1 MRTFSVFV
9 LVLAGLG
16 FLGFG
21 LWLLFDPV
29 GGLASVGIAGTTAAG
44 VVELRSFYG
53 GLEVGLGLFLLICSA
68 RPDWRV
74 PGLWLVLLVNL
85 AIGLTRLYGI
95 GDSGEFNNF
104 FAAALV
110 WEFGFPAMAAVA
122 LLRGRTRRVY

>member
-21 LWLLFDPV
+21 GWLLVDPV
-29 GGLASVGIAGTTAAG
+29 GGLASVGIAGTTPAG
-44 VVELRSFYG
+44 VVELRAFYG
-53 GLEVGLGLFLLICSA
+53 GLEVGLGLFLLMCA
-68 RPDWRV
+68 AKPDWRV
-74 PGLWLVLLVNL
+74 PGLWLVLLGNL

-104 FAAALV
+104 FAAALA

-122 LLRGRTRRVY
+122 LMGRRRR

>member
-1 MRTFSVFV
+1 MRTFSIFV
-9 LVLAGLG
+9 LVLAALG

-21 LWLLFDPV
+21 AWLLVDPV
-29 GGLASVGIAGTTAAG
+29 GGLAGVGIAGTTAAG
-44 VVELRSFYG
+44 VVELRAFYG
-53 GLEVGLGLFLLICSA
+53 GLEVGLGLFLLLCSA

-74 PGLWLVLLVNL
+74 PGLWLVLLSNL

-110 WEFGFPAMAAVA
+110 WEFGFPALAAVA
-122 LLRGRTRRVY
+122 LMGQRRR